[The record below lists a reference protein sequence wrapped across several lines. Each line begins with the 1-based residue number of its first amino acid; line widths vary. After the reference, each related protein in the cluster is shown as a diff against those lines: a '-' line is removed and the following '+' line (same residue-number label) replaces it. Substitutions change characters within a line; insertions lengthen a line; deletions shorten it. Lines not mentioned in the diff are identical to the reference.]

1 MDIQGLLDQLLGI
14 PMQLIE
20 ALIGI
25 PQQILGTLTG
35 SL

>member
-14 PMQLIE
+14 PMQIIE
-20 ALIGI
+20 MLMGI
-25 PQQILGTLTG
+25 PQQILGTFTG